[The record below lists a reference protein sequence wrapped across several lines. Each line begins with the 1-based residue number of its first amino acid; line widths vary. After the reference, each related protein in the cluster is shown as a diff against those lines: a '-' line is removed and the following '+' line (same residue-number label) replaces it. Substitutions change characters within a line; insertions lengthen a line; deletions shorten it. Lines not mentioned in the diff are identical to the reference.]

1 MRTWIKR
8 LEQRLGM
15 DEDSE
20 LKAQWTE
27 KQRAE
32 IRARLERIIASEGL
46 DMDPRRRRAIEDL
59 VASVKRRREQRGA

>member
-32 IRARLERIIASEGL
+32 IRARLERIKAREGL
-46 DMDPRRRRAIEDL
+46 DMDPRRRRALEAL
-59 VASVKRRREQRGA
+59 NESFKRRHERGA